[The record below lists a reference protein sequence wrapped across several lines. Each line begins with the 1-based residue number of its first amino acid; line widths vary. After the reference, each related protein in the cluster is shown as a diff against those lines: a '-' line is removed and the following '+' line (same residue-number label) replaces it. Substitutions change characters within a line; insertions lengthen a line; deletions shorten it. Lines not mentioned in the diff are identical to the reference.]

1 MEAVK
6 LETQDDRFL
15 ISIDRNYVNQE
26 FIIRLIEKIKLEHLV
41 QKADFDESIEEL
53 GQNIKTTWWDKNKD
67 RLLKRGIDQRRH

>member
-26 FIIRLIEKIKLEHLV
+26 VITRLIERIKLEHLV

-53 GQNIKTTWWDKNKD
+53 GQRIKTDWWTKNKD
-67 RLLKRGIDQRRH
+67 RLLNRGV

>member
-53 GQNIKTTWWDKNKD
+53 GQNIKIAWWDKNKD
-67 RLLKRGIDQRRH
+67 RLLNRGI

>member
-67 RLLKRGIDQRRH
+67 RLLKRGI